1 MPDDLKR
8 FIDSYIREQVAG
20 AGTQT
25 EYRPALV
32 GYASADDPLW
42 AELRRIADPNHAL
55 PADMLPGARSAVAFF
70 LPFERS
76 VVKSN
81 RGGRAPSPEWALA
94 YRETNALIN
103 RILQGLPPALLENFG
118 VRASAAPATWNF
130 DPVTMSCTWS
140 HKSAC
145 AIAGLGSF
153 GLHHLLITD
162 AGSAGRCGS
171 LVVDAELEPTPR
183 ITKERCVF
191 FETGECSYCIDAC
204 PAGAIRPTADA
215 KLSLDKQSCWA
226 HVQAVSDDDC
236 CGKCSTGPCAFG
248 SSVRRPRTTQ
258 AGRASEK

>member
-1 MPDDLKR
+1 MAEGLKP
-8 FIDSYIREQVAG
+8 FIEDYIRQQVAN

-25 EYRPALV
+25 GYRPALV
-32 GYASADDPLW
+32 GFASADDPLW
-42 AELRRIADPNHAL
+42 PELRTMADPNHAM
-55 PADMLPGARSAVAFF
+55 PADMLTGARTVVTFF

-81 RGGRAPSPEWALA
+81 RGGRAPSAEWALA

-130 DPVTMSCTWS
+130 DPVTLSCTWS

-171 LVVDAELEPTPR
+171 LVIDAELAPTPR
-183 ITKERCVF
+183 VDKERCEF
-191 FETGECSYCIDAC
+191 FASGVCSYCVDAC
-204 PAGAIRPTADA
+204 PAGAIRPTTDA
-215 KLSLDKQSCWA
+215 RLSLDKQACWA
-226 HVQAVSDDDC
+226 HIQAVSTDDC

-248 SSVRRPRTTQ
+248 SSVRRTRT
-258 AGRASEK
+258 